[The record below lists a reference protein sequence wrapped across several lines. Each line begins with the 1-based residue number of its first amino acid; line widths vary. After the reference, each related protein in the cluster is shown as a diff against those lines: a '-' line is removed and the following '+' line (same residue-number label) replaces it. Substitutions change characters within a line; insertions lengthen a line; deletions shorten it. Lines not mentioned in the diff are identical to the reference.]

1 MSANAAAPPRVM
13 LPADLS
19 TSLKYL
25 DNADLR
31 RLRAAVAAE
40 IDRRAQ
46 DVTES
51 DASRPVSPPA
61 AIRDKVSTVDEL
73 PEGKAN
79 LIRASFSAG
88 LKPAAIAR
96 TFHVPQSL
104 VDRVIRSSDK
114 PKR

>member
-1 MSANAAAPPRVM
+1 M
-13 LPADLS
+13 LPANLS

-25 DNADLR
+25 DNADLQ

-46 DVTES
+46 DVTKS
-51 DASRPVSPPA
+51 DASPPVSPST

-96 TFHVPQSL
+96 TLHVPQSL
-104 VDRVIRSSDK
+104 VDRVIRSRDK